1 MNFPI
6 LSSLILLPIIGSL
19 FLLFSKDKNSNT
31 GKYVALFTSFVNF
44 LISIYLWYQFDP
56 TTSDFQFVE
65 DREWLKGF
73 INYKV
78 GIDGISILF
87 IVLTSLITPLC
98 IISVNNTIKDRLRDF
113 LIAILVMESLMIGV
127 FCSLDLVIFYLF
139 FEAGLIPMFLIIG
152 IWGGTR
158 RVYSAF
164 KFFLYT
170 LLGSVLMLIAI
181 ISIYWISGT
190 TDITQLYELGIDT
203 KYQNLLWLA
212 FFSSF
217 AVKTPMW
224 PVHTWLPD
232 AHVEAPTA
240 GSVLLAAILLKM
252 AGYGFIRFSLGLFPV
267 ASDLF
272 TPLVYA
278 LSLIAIVYTS
288 LVALMQEDMKK
299 LIAYSSVAHM
309 GFVTLG
315 IFTITQQGIE
325 GSIVQMISH
334 GLVSAA
340 LFLCVGVVYDRMH
353 SRLIAT
359 YGGLV
364 SVMPKYS
371 ILFMLFTL
379 AALGLPGTSG
389 FIGEFL
395 ILMGAFKDNFLVAV
409 IASLGVIFG
418 AAYMLWLYR
427 RVVFGEVKNKELL
440 KMPDL
445 DKSEKFIFIFLIL
458 LGVTTFCTYFIVKN
472 KCLFIKNID
481 PKDIIFKKPNNIAI
495 LNAPCGNVIIE
506 LYPNISPNAVQR
518 FVTLIRSNAYE
529 NIAFHRVIENKLIQ
543 AGDLEFGKKG
553 NLDYGKIGTGKSG
566 LGTIKSEIDNNFN
579 YTKGSVG
586 LARTFKNDT
595 EDSQFFIILQDEPLF
610 EGEYTPVGKVIYG
623 LEVLKKIKYGRR
635 SEYILRP
642 DFINWFKMLN

>member
-6 LSSLILLPIIGSL
+6 LSSLIILPTIGAL
-19 FLLFSKDKNSNT
+19 FLMFSKENNT
-31 GKYVALFTSFVNF
+31 TTVKYVALFTSFVNF
-44 LISIYLWYQFDP
+44 LISIYLWVLFDP
-56 TTSDFQFVE
+56 SISIFQFVE

-73 INYKV
+73 INYKI

-87 IVLTSLITPLC
+87 IILTTFITPIC
-98 IISVNNTIKDRLRDF
+98 IISVNNSIKKRLRDF
-113 LIAILVMESLMIGV
+113 LISILIMESLMIGV

-152 IWGGTR
+152 IWGGER

-170 LLGSVLMLIAI
+170 LLGSVLMLVAI

-190 TDITQLYELGIDT
+190 TDIVKLYELGIDG

-252 AGYGFIRFSLGLFPV
+252 AGYGFIRFSLGLFPL
-267 ASDLF
+267 ASEVF
-272 TPLVYA
+272 TPLVYI
-278 LSLIAIVYTS
+278 LSLIAIIYTS

-325 GSIVQMISH
+325 GSIIQMISH

-353 SRLIAT
+353 SRLINT

-364 SVMPKYS
+364 SVIPKYS
-371 ILFMLFTL
+371 VLFMLFTL

-427 RVVFGEVKNKELL
+427 RVVFGDLNNKDLL
-440 KMPDL
+440 KIPDL
-445 DKSEKFIFIFLIL
+445 NNSEKFILWL
-458 LGVTTFCTYFIVKN
+458 LAIPV
-472 KCLFIKNID
+472 LF
-481 PKDIIFKKPNNIAI
+481 F
-495 LNAPCGNVIIE
+495 GF
-506 LYPNISPNAVQR
+506 YP
-518 FVTLIRSNAYE
+518 
-529 NIAFHRVIENKLIQ
+529 
-543 AGDLEFGKKG
+543 
-553 NLDYGKIGTGKSG
+553 
-566 LGTIKSEIDNNFN
+566 
-579 YTKGSVG
+579 
-586 LARTFKNDT
+586 
-595 EDSQFFIILQDEPLF
+595 EPLINTIEVSIKDLIEMYHF
-610 EGEYTPVGKVIYG
+610 NINMYTP
-623 LEVLKKIKYGRR
+623 EV
-635 SEYILRP
+635 S
-642 DFINWFKMLN
+642 INE